1 MKDMIEERARPA
13 GIARR
18 KLLQASGF
26 GGLAAFAAPA
36 LGIGAAGHA
45 NAQTTAATAAAT
57 VFDPAGF
64 GKIHRLDC
72 NENTVRVGTMDPT
85 AAAVLEI
92 DSGDVV
98 HYPDTWVNWANEAT
112 YKMATQDREKIPKR
126 YPNGPTSLIG
136 PVNVRGAEPGD
147 IIECRMVRVKP
158 RDWGWNSAVPG
169 MGALPERFSDAYLHY
184 FRFDEDR
191 KYAEFLPGMKI
202 PLNPTQGFIAAQP
215 VSTSPVSALYAGA
228 YGGCVEIPQLVEG
241 TSLYIQV
248 QQSGGRIWTGDSQA
262 AQGDGVV
269 NQTAIET
276 GMEDLRIQYV
286 LHKGVKITSPIVHT
300 PTHWIVAGYGDT
312 VDDAITATLESAIT
326 WLSPALRITEMD
338 VFSILSTAS
347 SLRITQ
353 YARQSGKRY
362 KYKTAKAVHFLI
374 PKEIFDGEKQAMILN
389 SLSGKA

>member
-1 MKDMIEERARPA
+1 MNDINEESIGTG

-18 KLLQASGF
+18 TLLRAGGI
-26 GGLAAFAAPA
+26 GGLAAFAVPVLGTATAGPA
-36 LGIGAAGHA
+36 R
-45 NAQTTAATAAAT
+45 AQGSAATAA
-57 VFDPAGF
+57 VFDPASF
-64 GKIHRLDC
+64 GKVHRLDC
-72 NENTVRVGTMDPT
+72 TEDTVRVGMMDP
-85 AAAVLEI
+85 AATPVLKI
-92 DSGDVV
+92 QSGDVV

-112 YKMATQDREKIPKR
+112 YKMATEVREKIPKR

-136 PVNVRGAEPGD
+136 PVNIRGAEPGD
-147 IIECRMVRVKP
+147 VIECRMVRVKP

-184 FRFDEDR
+184 FRFDEER
-191 KYAEFLPGMKI
+191 KFAEFLPGMKI
-202 PLNPTQGFIAAQP
+202 PLNPTQGFLAAQP
-215 VSTSPVSALYAGA
+215 AGADPVSALYAGA

-241 TSLYIQV
+241 TALYIQV
-248 QQSGGRIWTGDSQA
+248 QQPGGRIWTGDSQA

-286 LHKGVKITSPIVHT
+286 LHKQVRIASPIVQT
-300 PTHWIVAGYGDT
+300 PTHWIIAGYGET
-312 VDDAITATLESAIT
+312 VDDAITTTLESAIT
-326 WLSPALRITEMD
+326 WLSPALQVTEMD

-347 SLRITQ
+347 SLRVTQ

-362 KYKTAKAVHFLI
+362 KYKTAKAIHILV
-374 PKEIFDGEKQAMILN
+374 PKAVFDEERQAMILK

>member
-1 MKDMIEERARPA
+1 MTDIDQVDMGARR
-13 GIARR
+13 IARR
-18 KLLQASGF
+18 TLLRAGGF

-36 LGIGAAGHA
+36 FGVGVAAPAVAQPSAGAAAGA
-45 NAQTTAATAAAT
+45 
-57 VFDPAGF
+57 VFDPASF
-64 GKIHRLDC
+64 GNIHRLDC
-72 NENTVRVGTMDPT
+72 SQATVRVGMMDPT
-85 AAAVLEI
+85 ATPVLEI

-98 HYPDTWVNWANEAT
+98 HYADTWANWANEAT
-112 YKMATQDREKIPKR
+112 YNMATEEREKIPKR

-136 PVNVRGAEPGD
+136 PVNVRGAESGD
-147 IIECRMVRVKP
+147 VIECRMVRVKP

-184 FRFDEDR
+184 FRFDEER
-191 KYAEFLPGMKI
+191 KYAEFLPGMRI
-202 PLNPTQGFIAAQP
+202 PLNPTQGFIASQP
-215 VSTSPVSALYAGA
+215 VGTDPVSALYAGA

-241 TSLYIQV
+241 TALYIQV

-286 LHKGVKITSPIVHT
+286 LHKQVKIASPIAQT
-300 PTHWIVAGYGDT
+300 PTHWIVAGYGET
-312 VDDAITATLESAIT
+312 VDDAIAVTLESTIG
-326 WLSPALRITEMD
+326 WLSPALQITEMD
-338 VFSILSTAS
+338 VFSILSTTG
-347 SLRITQ
+347 SLRVTQ

-362 KYKTAKAVHFLI
+362 KFKTAKAVHILI
-374 PKEIFDGEKQAMILN
+374 PKEIFDEEKQAMILN